1 MLEIRKLLLLATAIT
16 VLSAVVSAQD
26 PEPLKLAKTI
36 TVSNVNGRFD
46 HFGMDLPGK
55 RIFLTGEHQGTIE
68 VLDLASGQQ
77 VHTIAGLVKP
87 HASYYRPESNELLV
101 SDDDG
106 ICKVYRGDT
115 YGLIKTLK
123 LTLEYSDGLRLD
135 AKTGYIYVVNSGH
148 PLKGGPPA
156 AMLAI
161 IDTKNWT
168 HVGDIKFKG
177 KEIEALAIEASGPR
191 IFVDVET
198 TKEVAVI
205 DREKRT
211 QIDTWPLRGGG
222 GAPYAIGL
230 DEARH
235 RLFVVTRTP
244 GEILVMDSDSGKLIT
259 RLPVGDGAD
268 DVFYDLGRRR
278 LYVSSGY
285 SATHNQGRIDV
296 YQQDDAD
303 HYRSIQTISTGASS
317 PTSIFAPELND
328 YFVVLEKNDK
338 DSARVQVY
346 SANP

>member
-1 MLEIRKLLLLATAIT
+1 MRDKVPFLCAALALLTA
-16 VLSAVVSAQD
+16 AVWAQN
-26 PEPLKLAKTI
+26 PESLKLVQTI

-68 VLDLASGQQ
+68 VIDLVKGQQ
-77 VHTIAGLVKP
+77 VYSITGLVKP
-87 HASYYRPESNELLV
+87 HALYYRPESNELLV

-106 ICKVYRGDT
+106 ICKIYRGDS
-115 YGLIKTLK
+115 YSLSKKIK

-148 PLKGGPPA
+148 PAKGGPPA

-161 IDTKNWT
+161 IDSKNWE
-168 HVGDIKFKG
+168 HVGDIKFNG

-191 IFVDVET
+191 IFVDIET
-198 TKEVAVI
+198 SKEVAVI

-211 QIDTWPLRGGG
+211 QIATWPLRGGG
-222 GAPYAIGL
+222 GAPYAVGL
-230 DEARH
+230 DEARR
-235 RLFVVTRTP
+235 RLFVVTRKP

-268 DVFYDLGRRR
+268 DIFYDSGRQR

-285 SATHNQGRIDV
+285 SATHNEGRIDV

-303 HYRSIQTISTGASS
+303 HYRSIQTIPTGASS
-317 PTSIFAPELND
+317 PTSLFAPELNE
-328 YFVVLEKNDK
+328 YFVVLEKNDH

-346 SANP
+346 RAQP